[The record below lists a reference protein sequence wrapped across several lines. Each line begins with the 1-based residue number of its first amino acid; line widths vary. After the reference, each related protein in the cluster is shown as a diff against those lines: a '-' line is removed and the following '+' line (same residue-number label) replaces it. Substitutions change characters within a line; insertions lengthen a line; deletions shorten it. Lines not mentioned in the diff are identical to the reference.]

1 MVLKKGIFS
10 SLLRIVGSEICCCM
24 VYLFVGIVRQI
35 HQLYTGMDKTSLDT
49 SSGTL
54 FVRDSLTPRHVERN
68 YVPLFGVTQSNV
80 DLRNYVISR
89 QIVI

>member
-1 MVLKKGIFS
+1 
-10 SLLRIVGSEICCCM
+10 
-24 VYLFVGIVRQI
+24 
-35 HQLYTGMDKTSLDT
+35 MDQTSLDT

-54 FVRDSLTPRHVERN
+54 SVRDSGCPDVHVTSNVITYHCFGLTPSNVDLRN
-68 YVPLFGVTQSNV
+68 YVPLFGVAQSNV

>member
-1 MVLKKGIFS
+1 MFAGAN
-10 SLLRIVGSEICCCM
+10 
-24 VYLFVGIVRQI
+24 
-35 HQLYTGMDKTSLDT
+35 YTGMDKTSLDT

-54 FVRDSLTPRHVERN
+54 FVRDSLTQGGCPRQVERN

-80 DLRNYVISR
+80 DLSNYVPLFDVAQSNVDLRNYVISR

>member
-1 MVLKKGIFS
+1 MLKRSGKCH
-10 SLLRIVGSEICCCM
+10 LRIT
-24 VYLFVGIVRQI
+24 
-35 HQLYTGMDKTSLDT
+35 YTGMDKASLYT

-54 FVRDSLTPRHVERN
+54 FVRDSLTQDVHVRRN

-80 DLRNYVISR
+80 DLRNYVPLFGVAQSNVDLRNYVISR